1 MNSATDEVTAG
12 RRNLGLSFAAL
23 LAGGGTLVCCV
34 LPAILVA
41 FGAGAALASLVSA
54 VPALIWM
61 SAHKAAVFG
70 AAVALLAASG
80 ATLWRARRA
89 PCPADPALARH
100 CARVRRASVV
110 LWFVALMFVAIG
122 ALFAFALP
130 LLA

>member
-1 MNSATDEVTAG
+1 MNSATDDLTAG
-12 RRNLGLSFAAL
+12 RRRLGLSIAAL

-34 LPAILVA
+34 LPAVLVA

-61 SAHKAAVFG
+61 SVHKAAVFG
-70 AAVALLAASG
+70 AAGALLAASG
-80 ATLWRARRA
+80 AMLWRARGA

-100 CARVRRASVV
+100 CARLRRASVV
-110 LWFVALMFVAIG
+110 LWLVALTCVAIG